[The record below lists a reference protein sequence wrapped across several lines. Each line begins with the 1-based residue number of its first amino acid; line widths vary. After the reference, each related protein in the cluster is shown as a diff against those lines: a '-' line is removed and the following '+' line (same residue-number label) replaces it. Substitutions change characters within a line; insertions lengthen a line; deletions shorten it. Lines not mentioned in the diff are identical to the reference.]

1 MPNDRHSQGQ
11 KVFGKTE
18 DACMHMFLDEAMV
31 QDDQVIEQNPKTVE
45 KDNCPVRSSVF
56 SERMLVIFA
65 TIAKM
70 LVLEIFR

>member
-31 QDDQVIEQNPKTVE
+31 QDDQVIEQIPKLLRKITAQFGAVCFQRE
-45 KDNCPVRSSVF
+45 C
-56 SERMLVIFA
+56 L
-65 TIAKM
+65 
-70 LVLEIFR
+70 